1 MQMSQQIKRILVTG
15 GAGYI
20 GSHTHWQ
27 LVDAGYSVVVLDNL
41 YSGHRWAVHP
51 SASFEEGNAGDIELV
66 RRLLRQHKI
75 DAVLHFAG
83 HIVVPESVGN
93 PLKYYLNNTVVSR
106 NLIDACVQ
114 EQVGN
119 FIFSSTAAV
128 YGTPKE
134 MPVTEETPTAPINP
148 YGTSKL
154 MTEWMLR
161 DVAASQRFRYV
172 ALRYFNAAGA
182 RVDGALGQA
191 TPEATHLI
199 KVACQTACGL
209 RDRISVF
216 GTDYETPDGT
226 CVRDYIHVDDLA
238 AAHIAALRY
247 LESGKKSQVFNCGY
261 GRGFSVREV
270 LAMVKQVS
278 GTEFRVDE
286 SPRRPGDSSILISDS
301 SRLRRELRWQPKHQ
315 DLRVICESAY
325 RWERKLLQSS
335 APAGAAA
342 GS

>member
-1 MQMSQQIKRILVTG
+1 MAQIKRVLVTG

-27 LVDAGYSVVVLDNL
+27 LIDAGYTVVVLDNL

-51 SASFEEGNAGDIELV
+51 RASFEEGNAGDIELV
-66 RRLLRQHKI
+66 RRLLRHYKI
-75 DAVLHFAG
+75 EGVLHFAG
-83 HIVVPESVGN
+83 HIVVPESVTD
-93 PLKYYLNNTVVSR
+93 PLKYYQNNTAVSR
-106 NLIDACVQ
+106 NLIASCVQ
-114 EQVGN
+114 EGVEN

-128 YGTPKE
+128 YGMPET
-134 MPVTEETPTAPINP
+134 MPVTEQTATVPINP

-161 DVAASQRFRYV
+161 DVAASRRFRYV

-182 RVDGALGQA
+182 RVDGVLGQA

-209 RDRISVF
+209 RERISIF
-216 GTDYETPDGT
+216 GTDYGTPDGT

-247 LESGKKSQVFNCGY
+247 LESERESQIFNCGY
-261 GRGFSVREV
+261 GKGFSVREV
-270 LAMVKQVS
+270 LEMVERVS
-278 GTEFRVDE
+278 GRRLDVDE
-286 SPRRPGDSSILISDS
+286 SPRRAGDSPILVSDS
-301 SRLRRELRWQPKHQ
+301 SRLRRELQWQPKHQ
-315 DLRVICESAY
+315 DLRTICQSAY
-325 RWERKLLQSS
+325 QWEKKLLDSQ
-335 APAGAAA
+335 APVKI
-342 GS
+342 SNV